1 MNPRIGSGAQQT
13 RERPE
18 EEAAEVVRDHEG
30 GTCGGGGTLF
40 AEARP
45 QGRAGVDSGS
55 HVDEGEPGGTRSSQ
69 EPSLPDESQER
80 KVRFTLTRAVQEL

>member
-69 EPSLPDESQER
+69 EPSLPRRIPREEGQSH
-80 KVRFTLTRAVQEL
+80 LTRAVQEL